1 MSQVFYCKYTFL
13 SGGVFFSF
21 LFWFGEGVFC
31 LFIFVLVWVFVGFF
45 FNFSGLYNNLQQ
57 RQIKI
62 LHLFSL
68 LTPLG

>member
-1 MSQVFYCKYTFL
+1 MSQVSYCKYTFL

-45 FNFSGLYNNLQQ
+45 FF
-57 RQIKI
+57 
-62 LHLFSL
+62 
-68 LTPLG
+68 